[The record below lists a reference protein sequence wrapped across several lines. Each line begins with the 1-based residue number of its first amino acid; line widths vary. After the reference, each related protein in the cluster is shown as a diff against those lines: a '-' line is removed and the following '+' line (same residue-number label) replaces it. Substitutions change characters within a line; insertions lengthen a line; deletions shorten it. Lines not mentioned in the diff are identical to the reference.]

1 MKLKKLELIIIIVA
15 ASVVSFAG
23 CKKNDIPAKQYALFL
38 TTANGTVV
46 RNPSQESYPDGAIVQ
61 LTAVANPGFF
71 FASWSG
77 DTTSVKNPLIVKL
90 KEDKNIT
97 ANFSSDDTKTLQSLI
112 DQCPNNGTVT
122 IPAGTHYID
131 ALVSLNLKSNMT
143 LKLESGAILKALP
156 NDKNGYYI
164 VKLTNVSNVKIV
176 GGTIQ
181 GERSSHFGT
190 TGEWGMCIGILG
202 SSNVSVSD
210 LTVRDG
216 WGDGIYVGYSGT
228 QTCRNISIENVIS
241 DNNRRVALGIIS
253 VDGMIVKNSV
263 FKNSNGTDPQSGI
276 DIEPNDGNTVT
287 NVQVFNSQFLNNINN
302 GVVVQNIVGT
312 VSNIL
317 FNGNYFMG
325 NKWGWWVNPKATN
338 VVITGCTGQ
347 SH

>member
-1 MKLKKLELIIIIVA
+1 MKLKLVVIIVSV
-15 ASVVSFAG
+15 SVVSFAS
-23 CKKNDIPAKQYALFL
+23 CKKNDIPSKTYALNL
-38 TTANGTVV
+38 TTANGIVV
-46 RNPSQESYPDGAIVQ
+46 RNPSQDLYTDGSIVQ
-61 LTAVANPGFF
+61 LTAVPTPGYVFT
-71 FASWSG
+71 SWGG
-77 DTTSVKNPLIVKL
+77 DTTSIKNPIIVTL
-90 KEDKNIT
+90 KENKNIT

-112 DQCPNNGTVT
+112 DQCPDNGTVT

-143 LKLESGAILKALP
+143 LKLESGAVLKAIP

-164 VKLTNVSNVKIV
+164 VKLTNISNVKIV

-181 GERSSHFGT
+181 GERAGHFGT

-228 QTCRNISIENVIS
+228 QTCKNISIENVIS

-253 VDGMIVKNSV
+253 VDGMVVKNSV
-263 FKNSNGTDPQSGI
+263 FKNSKGTDPQSGI
-276 DIEPNDGNTVT
+276 DIEPNEGNTVT
-287 NVQVFNSQFLNNINN
+287 NVQVFDSQFLNNVNN

-317 FNGNYFMG
+317 FSGNYFMG
-325 NKWGWWVNPKATN
+325 NKWGWWTNPKATN
-338 VVITGCTGQ
+338 VVFTGCTGQ